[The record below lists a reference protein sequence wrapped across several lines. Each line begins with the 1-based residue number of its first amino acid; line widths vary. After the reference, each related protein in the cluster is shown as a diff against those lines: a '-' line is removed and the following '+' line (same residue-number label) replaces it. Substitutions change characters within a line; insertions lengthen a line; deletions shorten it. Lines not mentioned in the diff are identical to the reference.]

1 MAISSFI
8 PEVWNASLLESLKKS
23 LIYAA
28 PGVVNRDYEG
38 DIASAGDTV
47 RITSISR
54 PTVATY
60 TPNVTAISPQ
70 ALVDADRA
78 LVIDQVKYWAF
89 EVDDVDARQ
98 AAGNVLPA
106 ATAEAA
112 YALADVMDQFVASKY
127 TEAANS
133 VGTVNVSKTNVT
145 SPWTDVYDK
154 VLVPLKVLL
163 DISNVPQS
171 QRYVIL
177 PPIVHGF
184 LLRDNRFIKV
194 NESGDGGEGLRNGMV
209 GRAAG
214 FDILMSNN
222 VPVPTTDNYIVQAG
236 VPQAITF
243 AEQINKTEAYRPQ
256 SSFADAIKGLALYG
270 TRVIRPDA
278 LAIAQINV
286 VT

>member
-8 PEVWNASLLESLKKS
+8 PEVWSAALLESLKKS

-38 DIASAGDTV
+38 DIAKAGDTV

-54 PTVATY
+54 PTVANY
-60 TPNVTAISPQ
+60 VPNTTVITPQ

-89 EVDDVDARQ
+89 EVDDVDQRQ

-112 YALADVMDQFVASKY
+112 YALADVMDQFVAAKY
-127 TEAANS
+127 VEAANN
-133 VGTVNVSKTNVT
+133 VPGTTVTDATATTWTNV
-145 SPWTDVYDK
+145 YDHC
-154 VLVPLKVLL
+154 LVPLKVAL
-163 DISNVPQS
+163 DIANVPS
-171 QRYVIL
+171 AQRYVIL
-177 PPIVHGF
+177 PPVVLGY
-184 LLRDNRFIKV
+184 LLRDNRFIRV
-194 NESGDGGEGLRNGMV
+194 NESGDSGEALRNGMV
-209 GRAAG
+209 GRASG

-222 VPVPTTDNYIVQAG
+222 APVVSAGVYAVQAG

-270 TRVIRPDA
+270 ARVIRPDA
-278 LAIAQINV
+278 LAVCQVTIA
-286 VT
+286 

>member
-1 MAISSFI
+1 MAITSFI
-8 PEVWNASLLESLKKS
+8 PEIWSAALLESLKKS

-38 DIASAGDTV
+38 DISSAGDTV

-54 PTVATY
+54 PTIGTY
-60 TPNVTAISPQ
+60 VPNVTTITPQ
-70 ALVDADRA
+70 AIVDADRS

-112 YALADVMDQFVASKY
+112 YGLADVIDQFVAAKY
-127 TEAANS
+127 TEAATAN
-133 VGTVNVSKTNVT
+133 TVPNATVTDATNTTWTNV
-145 SPWTDVYDK
+145 YDHC
-154 VLVPLKVLL
+154 LVPLKIAL
-163 DISNVPQS
+163 DIASVPS
-171 QRYVIL
+171 AQRYVIMH
-177 PPIVHGF
+177 PTVQGY
-184 LLRDNRFIKV
+184 LLRDNRFIRV
-194 NESGDGGEGLRNGMV
+194 NEAGDSGEALRNGMV

-214 FDILMSNN
+214 FDVLMSVNA
-222 VPVPTTDNYIVQAG
+222 PVPSANNYIVQAG

-270 TRVIRPDA
+270 AKTIRPDA
-278 LAIAQINV
+278 LAVCTV
-286 VT
+286 VVS